1 MNKWAIVKP
10 QILLSAV
17 LVAALA
23 LVFAILPHEQ
33 VARAGVPD
41 TQQAPRTEEENE
53 IIQVYKATN
62 EAVVFIT
69 TITLTV
75 DPMDFYFEV
84 QPKEGTGSGII
95 VDAEKGIILT
105 NLHVIQDAHRIEIS
119 LANGLNYKARL
130 VGYDSESDLAVLQLH
145 EPPKNLISVKFGDS
159 SRLEV
164 GQRVLAIGNP
174 FGLNRTLTTGIISS
188 LDRVVKNPKG
198 VTMRGLIQ
206 TDASINPGNSG
217 GPLLDTAGRL
227 IGINS
232 AILSQSGDSAGIG
245 FAVPINQI
253 KRVLPEL
260 VATGKVLRPKLGW
273 VLVNTTQ
280 GPMVRRILPGG
291 PAAQAGVEPIERR
304 VEPVFLQEYIRDFD
318 RADLIYKVNGKRV
331 STSDEVEDLIAQS
344 LPGSDISFTLR
355 RGGIDGRERE
365 VHIKPVLQ

>member
-1 MNKWAIVKP
+1 MNKCNLNCGL
-10 QILLSAV
+10 LLSLLLLLLGATCIFP
-17 LVAALA
+17 LLPREEMAA
-23 LVFAILPHEQ
+23 
-33 VARAGVPD
+33 AGAPEV
-41 TQQAPRTEEENE
+41 QQAPRTEEENE
-53 IIQVYKATN
+53 IIQIYKSTN

-84 QPKEGTGSGII
+84 QPREGTGSGII
-95 VDAEKGIILT
+95 VDAQKGIVLT

-130 VGYDSESDLAVLQLH
+130 VGFDTESDLAVLQLH
-145 EPPKNLISVKFGDS
+145 EPPKNLTSVKFGDS

-198 VTMRGLIQ
+198 ITMRGLIQ

-260 VATGKVLRPKLGW
+260 IATGKVLRPKLGW

-280 GPMVRRILPGG
+280 GPMVRRTLPGG
-291 PAAQAGVEPIERR
+291 PADSAGVQPIERR
-304 VEPVFLQEYIRDFD
+304 VEPVFLHEYVRDFD
-318 RADLIYKVNGKRV
+318 RADLIYKVNGRRV
-331 STSDEVEDLIAQS
+331 STADEVEDAISQAPSGDEL
-344 LPGSDISFTLR
+344 SFTLR

-365 VHIKPVLQ
+365 VRVKPVLQ